1 MAEPGAAGLPG
12 LRRLGAVTAI
22 AGGALRI
29 VSCFVPWR
37 ASDAGLEAFYGVIDI
52 CLLFGLLGIYV
63 HAAAATRGL
72 GLAAFAVALI
82 GMASLVGPD
91 ATAFGV
97 DFYQLGCIVLLVGLA
112 AFSVQLLR
120 AGVLRIPAICWIAAL
135 ALSLGGAAASMP
147 LAISAAGAVLAVGFL
162 LGGVATLRR

>member
-1 MAEPGAAGLPG
+1 
-12 LRRLGAVTAI
+12 
-22 AGGALRI
+22 
-29 VSCFVPWR
+29 
-37 ASDAGLEAFYGVIDI
+37 
-52 CLLFGLLGIYV
+52 
-63 HAAAATRGL
+63 
-72 GLAAFAVALI
+72 
-82 GMASLVGPD
+82 MASRVGPD

-97 DFYQLGCIVLLVGLA
+97 EFYQLGCLVLLVGLA

-147 LAISAAGAVLAVGFL
+147 LAITAAGAMLAVGFL